1 MCVCVLGGGGRGPN
15 FSLLLLGG
23 TKFWGA
29 VLVVFAARQ
38 LKEKCQEQN
47 VDGILWHIAY
57 INYGGRLSSKV
68 RTHCT
73 FS

>member
-1 MCVCVLGGGGRGPN
+1 MCVCVCFGGGGRGPN

-47 VDGILWHIAY
+47 VDLFTIHSPILQ
-57 INYGGRLSSKV
+57 RLSTMSV
-68 RTHCT
+68 SRV
-73 FS
+73 SEE